1 MTLVLDAFRSGV
13 QWSDPLDHNPG
24 TSFAPEL
31 ADYASVYPANKTGY
45 RQRWNQTHVDMLMYI
60 MHHFP
65 GNTVKSWSAATA
77 TLSPPSGLHA
87 SQDDSELAPDRAMEK
102 ACGRGSTTRLGS
114 RQSSSDSGSQN
125 G

>member
-1 MTLVLDAFRSGV
+1 MSQQHYSPSLEHATPAGSEDWIWQIPIASQQGMTLVLDAFRSGV

-65 GNTVKSWSAATA
+65 GNTVKSW
-77 TLSPPSGLHA
+77 
-87 SQDDSELAPDRAMEK
+87 
-102 ACGRGSTTRLGS
+102 
-114 RQSSSDSGSQN
+114 
-125 G
+125 